1 MRDYLTDQETAKLL
15 GKRIDQLYL
24 IVDAF
29 DAIPDDQWE
38 LSEGEHFEFVS
49 TGTDPQGRRKRR
61 FTEEGVEALARYLE
75 STETQGLL
83 KKILDKL
90 TNWKTR
96 RKQLLVSRR
105 ITQEFLT
112 VGESLVF
119 SGNRAFVP
127 KKTTVAIL
135 QTNHKG
141 FNNAWGRVRTA
152 GQLEGSEAIE
162 LDKHFTLDDEK
173 NLYFSEMGIARIA
186 MDMKQ
191 NSTINQS
198 RKAWMDAVGE
208 VVERCFQAEV
218 KHLQAAPKRIDEAV
232 KKAKRA
238 AKWRCEVTGQ
248 SKKAHNSL
256 ELDGHHL
263 FDRRNRPDLADATA
277 NILVL
282 RPDLHDEFHSWKTSA
297 SCCPQDFIE
306 FITVVRGDLF
316 DPVNSRVM
324 ARHQRLVHRLMLL
337 QANYENNHL
346 RYHGLR

>member
-1 MRDYLTDQETAKLL
+1 MRDFLTDQETAKLL

-29 DAIPDDQWE
+29 DAIPDDAWE
-38 LSEGEHFEFVS
+38 LNEGEHFEYVS
-49 TGTDPQGRRKRR
+49 AAVDAAGRRKRR

-75 STETQGLL
+75 ATESPGLL
-83 KKILDKL
+83 RRILDRL

-105 ITQEFLT
+105 ITQEFLSL
-112 VGESLVF
+112 GDALVF
-119 SGNRAFVP
+119 VGSRAFVP
-127 KKTTVAIL
+127 KNTAVAIL

-141 FNNAWGRVRTA
+141 LNNSWARLGQA
-152 GQLEGSEAIE
+152 GQLDGAEAVEI
-162 LDKHFTLDDEK
+162 DKHFRVDEQRK
-173 NLYFSEMGIARIA
+173 LWFSEMGISRIA
-186 MDMKQ
+186 IDMKK

-218 KHLQAAPKRIDEAV
+218 KHLMGAPKRIEDAV

-238 AKWRCEVTGQ
+238 AKGRCEVTGTA
-248 SKKAHNSL
+248 KKAHNTV

-263 FDRRNRPDLADATA
+263 FDRRSRPDLADATT

-282 RPDLHDEFHSWKTSA
+282 QPELHSEFHSWKGSEA
-297 SCCPQDFIE
+297 CCPQDFLE
-306 FITVVRGDLF
+306 FLTSVRGDLF
-316 DPVNSRVM
+316 DPVNSRAM
-324 ARHQRLVHRLMLL
+324 ARHQRLVHRLTLL

-346 RYHGLR
+346 RYHAMR